1 MLSTPVAALPLGV
14 LLGLLAFGR
23 VSAWKAALGGFL
35 TAAAVACLAFGM
47 PLRMVA
53 ASASMGFVFAV
64 LRIVWLIVA
73 AVFLY
78 DIAVEKN
85 EDNNFRALLMQC
97 THQENQLT
105 QQGNGFHCSLHG
117 SQFDKEGRVVKGP
130 AERPLKQFP
139 VSIENDQLIIH
150 INAHP

>member
-1 MLSTPVAALPLGV
+1 MERREFIQTSCNACLLVAAGYLLPSLAACGTQASV
-14 LLGLLAFGR
+14 L
-23 VSAWKAALGGFL
+23 KADIVNDKVMLPASRF
-35 TAAAVACLAFGM
+35 AQ
-47 PLRMVA
+47 PSIQMVRPR
-53 ASASMGFVFAV
+53 G
-64 LRIVWLIVA
+64 W
-73 AVFLY
+73 LY

-85 EDNNFRALLMQC
+85 EENNFRALLMQC